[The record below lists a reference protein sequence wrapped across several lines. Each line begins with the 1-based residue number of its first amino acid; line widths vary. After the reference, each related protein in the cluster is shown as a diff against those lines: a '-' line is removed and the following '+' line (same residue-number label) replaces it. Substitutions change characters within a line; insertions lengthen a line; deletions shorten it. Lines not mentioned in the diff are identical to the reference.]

1 MRYMRALPFLLV
13 LLIVLFAGLKPD
25 PVPQMFHHQ
34 DKLHH
39 LAGFAALVFTLR
51 FAFMR
56 LHWGVVV
63 IGSLAAA
70 LAIELLQG
78 ALPYRTPSL
87 GDMLANGLGVG
98 CGLLASLMLR
108 SWLARVEGRL
118 VAPSGA

>member
-25 PVPQMFHHQ
+25 PVPQVFHHQ

-39 LAGFAALVFTLR
+39 LA
-51 FAFMR
+51 
-56 LHWGVVV
+56 
-63 IGSLAAA
+63 
-70 LAIELLQG
+70 LQG

-108 SWLARVEGRL
+108 GWLARVEGRL
-118 VAPSGA
+118 VAASGA